1 MKDYYYIMGLDQGCS
16 QDDIKEVYRKMS
28 KKLHPDLNQ
37 GDEYFDNRFKDL
49 KEAFDTLRDP
59 VKRIIYDAKLLHF
72 KGAAEMEKSQPRRQA
87 GQRSEPKPAV
97 TPLKVTPPSIASRPA
112 AGPSNTVPSST
123 VARPAAAQSNAVP
136 PSTASRAVATP
147 SNPAPASTLVRPVTA
162 LANTAPP
169 STAVRTIAAP
179 LNVSRPAAVSSIP
192 ARPAIA
198 PPNPARPVVSRAAE
212 PRPALPLP
220 AKSKRR
226 GLAVAFPLSVIVF
239 ILVGVVYMYRLMNG
253 PDVMAKPGIN
263 AAPVGVAAP
272 VTHRHKHSFKSAHTE
287 KHAELQRKP
296 EEKKVVAP
304 AVVNEE
310 ANTQGAV
317 QAPITTKQTTV
328 KPAPESDAAVKRN
341 TRGEVLYSTIVHP
354 NVTGIVQLRARDA
367 YNANI
372 VASIPANS
380 KVLVLERGQVYYR
393 VCYDKS
399 IGFVPKWALDEQ

>member
-198 PPNPARPVVSRAAE
+198 PPNPARP
-212 PRPALPLP
+212 ALPLP